1 MLENC
6 KTAKERWGG
15 VSEIIDRWLEERQEM
30 LVQYC
35 ALSGLNEEL
44 SDVQRGEKL
53 SSFCQILVDY
63 VSAGHFEVYD
73 QLIKEGREF
82 DDADA
87 LQEASKLYDVVD
99 KTTEKLLD
107 FNDKYL
113 ETDDLTTLTEDLSLL
128 GEALEV
134 RFSAEDRLI
143 AVLHT
148 AHKPGQLA
156 PLIQKNPL
164 MRVFLFLYKAL
175 LLGFFSS
182 SLSRFDFQQLH
193 LKNQCG

>member
-15 VSEIIDRWLEERQEM
+15 VNEIIDRWLEERQEM

-35 ALSGLNEEL
+35 ALSGLNEDL

-82 DDADA
+82 DDAEA

-99 KTTEKLLD
+99 ETTEKLLD

-113 ETDDLTTLTEDLSLL
+113 ETDDLTTLARDLSQL
-128 GEALEV
+128 GETLEV

-148 AHKPGQLA
+148 AHKDL
-156 PLIQKNPL
+156 
-164 MRVFLFLYKAL
+164 V
-175 LLGFFSS
+175 S
-182 SLSRFDFQQLH
+182 
-193 LKNQCG
+193 

>member
-35 ALSGLNEEL
+35 ALSGLDQNL
-44 SDVQRGEKL
+44 SDLQRGDKL
-53 SSFCQILVDY
+53 RSFCQILVDY

-87 LQEASKLYDVVD
+87 LQEAGKLYDTID
-99 KTTEKLLD
+99 ATTERLLD

-113 ETDDLTTLTEDLSLL
+113 ETDDISSLSEDLSQL

-143 AVLHT
+143 SVLHT
-148 AHKPGQLA
+148 SHKDL
-156 PLIQKNPL
+156 
-164 MRVFLFLYKAL
+164 V
-175 LLGFFSS
+175 S
-182 SLSRFDFQQLH
+182 
-193 LKNQCG
+193 